1 MCVYLSLEYTEDF
14 FLGRAIGRVM
24 CLSDVFLP
32 NKENL
37 YFFSL
42 LKNDTRTRT
51 KSNARYCSMYQ
62 LCVCV
67 CVCVCACVRAC
78 VVRARLCEETA
89 RRVVSFVNQTRAFRV
104 SFQSVKNGKSEQ
116 KSDTRAR

>member
-1 MCVYLSLEYTEDF
+1 MSACVSLSLEYTDAF

-32 NKENL
+32 NTENL

-42 LKNDTRTRT
+42 LKNDTKTRAQNQT
-51 KSNARYCSMYQ
+51 CAIILLDVPIM
-62 LCVCV
+62 CVC
-67 CVCVCACVRAC
+67 AC

-89 RRVVSFVNQTRAFRV
+89 RVVSF
-104 SFQSVKNGKSEQ
+104 KSN
-116 KSDTRAR
+116 TGV